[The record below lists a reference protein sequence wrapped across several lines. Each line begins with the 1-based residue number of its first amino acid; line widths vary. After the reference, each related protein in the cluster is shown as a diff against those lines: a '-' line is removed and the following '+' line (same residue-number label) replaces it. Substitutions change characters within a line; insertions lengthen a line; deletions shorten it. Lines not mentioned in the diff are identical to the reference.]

1 MRSIDLSK
9 SLNRLARALTSVS
22 VRTRIVVLALVPV
35 VGFLANGMTYVSGK
49 RDVDGAFR
57 SVGKSHALA
66 DASRDFK
73 IAVDGMRIAVKDFTA
88 SPHGALVDI
97 FEQSQNQANR
107 SLDIIEASVS
117 NMSGDDIKALRAEL
131 GVLKKNFDAL
141 VAEQRI
147 LGFSDI
153 EGLRGGLVEA

>member
-9 SLNRLARALTSVS
+9 PLNRLARALTSVS

-57 SVGKSHALA
+57 SVGNSHALA

-88 SPHGALVDI
+88 SAARRTGRHFRAVAG
-97 FEQSQNQANR
+97 R
-107 SLDIIEASVS
+107 RRTEASIPS
-117 NMSGDDIKALRAEL
+117 KPPSAT
-131 GVLKKNFDAL
+131 
-141 VAEQRI
+141 
-147 LGFSDI
+147 
-153 EGLRGGLVEA
+153 